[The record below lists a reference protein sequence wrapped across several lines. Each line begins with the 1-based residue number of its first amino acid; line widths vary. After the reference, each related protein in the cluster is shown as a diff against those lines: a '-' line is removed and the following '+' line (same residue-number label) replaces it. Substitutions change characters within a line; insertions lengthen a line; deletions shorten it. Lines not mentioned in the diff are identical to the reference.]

1 MSSARGVVVTHAP
14 SAAGKCRGYDGGS
27 AICWLETWHY
37 FISLSQFWG
46 PVTSSQ
52 TKTEFEL
59 YSKLTRMPLIYLWR
73 TGAYIAHRLSLI
85 GGLLGT
91 YDILLLRVCPNLRTR
106 VSLFASTVR
115 STTERDD
122 ARDTILEPKQTFNP
136 SRALSSLHL
145 TIRKII

>member
-1 MSSARGVVVTHAP
+1 
-14 SAAGKCRGYDGGS
+14 
-27 AICWLETWHY
+27 
-37 FISLSQFWG
+37 
-46 PVTSSQ
+46 
-52 TKTEFEL
+52 
-59 YSKLTRMPLIYLWR
+59 MPLIYLWR